1 MDFVRYAERSA
12 GLVNA
17 DLEDV
22 DAVVSFLAQRSWLHH
37 QVVDRDATAL
47 RRFQRELRPVFEA
60 SNQGDE
66 RTVVRLLN
74 ELLAKH
80 PVTPYI
86 AGHGG
91 SSGGS
96 HSGGGTSD
104 DGTFNDGTSND
115 GTSNDG
121 AGWHMHVADRQSSV
135 AELLVAESLMGL
147 STLVCDLGATRLG
160 VCDASACASVF
171 VDTSPNQSR
180 RYCSDR
186 CSSRANVAA
195 YRARQKAAS
204 R

>member
-12 GLVNA
+12 DLVNA
-17 DLEDV
+17 DIEDA
-22 DAVVSFLAQRSWLHH
+22 DALRGFLAERAWLLDK
-37 QVVDRDATAL
+37 VVERDATAL

-60 SNQGDE
+60 SNERDE
-66 RTVVRLLN
+66 AKVVGQLN
-74 ELLAKH
+74 SLLAKH

-86 AGHGG
+86 AGHEPGK
-91 SSGGS
+91 
-96 HSGGGTSD
+96 
-104 DGTFNDGTSND
+104 
-115 GTSNDG
+115 
-121 AGWHMHVADRQSSV
+121 WHMHVADSTSSV

-160 VCDASACASVF
+160 VCDASPCTNVF

-195 YRARQKAAS
+195 YRARQKAGSAGLPPRSAATSSTTTGAAS
-204 R
+204 

>member
-17 DLEDV
+17 ELP
-22 DAVVSFLAQRSWLHH
+22 DATALVGLLGEPRAWLHD
-37 QVVDRDATAL
+37 QVTDRDAAVL

-60 SNQGDE
+60 SNRGDE
-66 RTVVRLLN
+66 QAVVDQLN

-91 SSGGS
+91 K
-96 HSGGGTSD
+96 
-104 DGTFNDGTSND
+104 DGESPN
-115 GTSNDG
+115 
-121 AGWHMHVADRQSSV
+121 WHMHVADRQSTV
-135 AELLVAESLMGL
+135 AELLIAESLMGL

-160 VCDASACASVF
+160 VCDASPCDDVF

-195 YRARQKAAS
+195 YRARQKAAAAS
-204 R
+204 A